1 MSRKNRD
8 FIKITY
14 CDFYTIWYTVLMVR
28 IGDLIKLV
36 RESKGWTQIELSKR
50 ADVPQNTISR
60 IEKYMTPFFDV
71 ACKLFDAL
79 NISPSEVWRIMK
91 NETVDIGDV
100 TDDMLIDVQ
109 AKKEKKIQR
118 GDG

>member
-1 MSRKNRD
+1 
-8 FIKITY
+8 
-14 CDFYTIWYTVLMVR
+14 MVR
-28 IGDLIKLV
+28 IGDLIRLA

-50 ADVPQNTISR
+50 SGVPQNTISR

-79 NISPSEVWRIMK
+79 NISPTEVWRIMK
-91 NETVDIGDV
+91 NEKSELSDV
-100 TDDMLIDVQ
+100 TEDMLIDSHV
-109 AKKEKKIQR
+109 KKEKKIQK